1 MTFVC
6 VESRAGGIPRD
17 DVVEDFVHEFFHRF
31 DGRESSDVEE
41 SEEAFAVTLEIP
53 PGCAGT
59 PEVYAVSDTVPA
71 QGGARPVVVLVVRVG
86 ALEWWTLLPAAVRI
100 DGIRAEVD
108 GRAVHVTLP
117 KRAP

>member
-41 SEEAFAVTLEIP
+41 SEEAFAVSE
-53 PGCAGT
+53 GN
-59 PEVYAVSDTVPA
+59 
-71 QGGARPVVVLVVRVG
+71 
-86 ALEWWTLLPAAVRI
+86 
-100 DGIRAEVD
+100 
-108 GRAVHVTLP
+108 
-117 KRAP
+117 